1 MASIPPNSDLHYQR
15 HSPGRQSRTRSCG
28 PRVVTC
34 ASHLTQACGPVD
46 KGPTANAGSDG
57 LDEHK
62 FHQQP
67 RGQQK
72 EGPPSLKASPAKGAV
87 VAAYADRSAGPFA
100 QCGDESKKSAPIKL
114 LGTPNA
120 ACRRRFEDRRQR
132 FGCRAMARILP
143 SPSQHPSRHTLDEP
157 KHKIGSHTSMRN
169 HSPPPWPA
177 FGSSPSKIASGAL
190 ARLPGKVPPPRPDP
204 APGAQCNKKILT
216 RSGLAPSPA
225 NFQAD
230 RTRSG
235 VEFKFCAHPPAFGT
249 PRGGHL

>member
-1 MASIPPNSDLHYQR
+1 M
-15 HSPGRQSRTRSCG
+15 
-28 PRVVTC
+28 
-34 ASHLTQACGPVD
+34 TQACGPVD

-57 LDEHK
+57 LGEHK

-100 QCGDESKKSAPIKL
+100 QRGDKSQKSAPIKL

-157 KHKIGSHTSMRN
+157 KHKIGSHTSMRILT
-169 HSPPPWPA
+169 PPPWPT

-204 APGAQCNKKILT
+204 APGAQNYKNILT
-216 RSGLAPSPA
+216 RTSLAPSPA
-225 NFQAD
+225 DFQAD
-230 RTRSG
+230 RATSG
-235 VEFKFCAHPPAFGT
+235 VEFKFPVCAPAFETVG
-249 PRGGHL
+249 GGHPY